1 MRPLHAGIQIRKGS
15 VRTYMFDLIIRRFI
29 KNPEDTASPAVRAA
43 YGKLSGA
50 IGIALNFLLFAG
62 KVTAGLACGSV
73 SVAADA
79 INNLSDASSS
89 IISLL
94 GFKLA
99 EKPADEEHPYGHG
112 RYEYLAGLTV
122 SFLIMVI
129 GVELLR
135 ASFEKI
141 LRPSP
146 AEFSWLTIAV
156 LAASMLVKTWMM
168 LLNRRLG
175 QRISSETLLAA
186 ACDSRND
193 VITSFA
199 VAAAALISHFAAVD
213 LDGWMGFAV
222 AGFILYSSF
231 ALIRDTLDPLLGR
244 APDAA
249 FVGHIQKKILSYPGV
264 LGTHDFMV
272 HDYGPGRMFASA
284 HVEMAAEADVC
295 KSHDM
300 IDNIEHDFLEQE
312 GLHIVLHF
320 DPIVTADSQVQDL
333 RAWLSEEVKILD
345 PSLSVH
351 DLRLVSGP
359 THSNLIFDAAAPRSL
374 AMTDAELKAAISALV
389 KKSYPDYRCVI
400 TIDRDYAAL
409 AHPAPDTLP

>member
-1 MRPLHAGIQIRKGS
+1 MFNFLIRKW
-15 VRTYMFDLIIRRFI
+15 V
-29 KNPEDTASPAVRAA
+29 KNPEDTASPAVRTA

-50 IGIALNFLLFAG
+50 VGIALNFLLFAG
-62 KVTAGLACGSV
+62 KVVVGLLSGSV

-89 IISLL
+89 VISLL

-122 SFLIMVI
+122 AFLIMVI
-129 GVELLR
+129 GVELAR

-141 LRPSP
+141 LHPSP

-156 LAASMLVKTWMM
+156 LAASMLVKAWMM
-168 LLNRRLG
+168 VFNRRVG
-175 QRISSETLLAA
+175 KRIDSETLLAA

-199 VAAAALISHFAAVD
+199 VAAAALVSHFAAFD

-222 AGFILYSSF
+222 AVFILYSSF
-231 ALIRDTLDPLLGR
+231 GLVRDTLDPLLGR
-244 APDAA
+244 APDAE
-249 FVGHIQKKILSYPGV
+249 FVAHIHKKILSYPGV
-264 LGTHDFMV
+264 LGTHDLMV
-272 HDYGPGRMFASA
+272 HDYGPGRLFASA
-284 HVEMAAEADVC
+284 HVEMAAEEEVC
-295 KSHDM
+295 KSHDV
-300 IDNIEHDFLEQE
+300 IDNIERDFLEHE

-320 DPIVTADSQVQDL
+320 DPILTADSKVQDL

-345 PSLSVH
+345 PVLSVH
-351 DLRLVSGP
+351 DLRLVTGP
-359 THSNLIFDAAAPRSL
+359 THSNLIFDVAAPHSFPL
-374 AMTDAELKAAISALV
+374 SDAELRAAIGALV
-389 KKSYPDYRCVI
+389 KKSYPTYLCVI
-400 TIDRDYAAL
+400 TVDRNYAAL
-409 AHPAPDTLP
+409 AHPAPDAREDA